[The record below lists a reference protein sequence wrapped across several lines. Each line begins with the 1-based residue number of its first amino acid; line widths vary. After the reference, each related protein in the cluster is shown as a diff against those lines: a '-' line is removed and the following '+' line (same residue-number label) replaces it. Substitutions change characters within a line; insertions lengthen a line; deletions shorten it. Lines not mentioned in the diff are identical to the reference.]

1 MRLPCVARTRRDAA
15 PQELLDA
22 TPARRSAEVWHAP
35 DARLF
40 DTSSPSVR
48 VIRSASPEVGTL
60 LGEFYRL
67 RVRLLHLIT
76 RSQGGSERFGPGSVA
91 RSAPRAS
98 RIVSGRYS
106 TGTQYTG
113 ESLRAAKRCSVSLGA
128 GALSMETSFTPPSL
142 ARTSRSRSRH
152 PSARATSMLY
162 AFSTRRICAT
172 AAAAAHTFVMRVRRG
187 RATRGGNEQ
196 SSSSGQHG
204 RRQHAQKQHTQQQ
217 QPPGLLR
224 HRGHACSREALS

>member
-1 MRLPCVARTRRDAA
+1 M
-15 PQELLDA
+15 
-22 TPARRSAEVWHAP
+22 
-35 DARLF
+35 
-40 DTSSPSVR
+40 
-48 VIRSASPEVGTL
+48 
-60 LGEFYRL
+60 
-67 RVRLLHLIT
+67 
-76 RSQGGSERFGPGSVA
+76 
-91 RSAPRAS
+91 
-98 RIVSGRYS
+98 
-106 TGTQYTG
+106 
-113 ESLRAAKRCSVSLGA
+113 RAAKRCSVSLGA
-128 GALSMETSFTPPSL
+128 GASSMETSFTPPSL

-224 HRGHACSREALS
+224 HRGHACSREASRDAERARRRVQAPRSRCRPSSCCSGRRAFFAHRSARAAAADVRLARRPAGTRPPRQSVLISCYPTIGSRDCWL